1 MVAADLAT
9 PGQRIKFLR
18 KTLGLTQKGLAAK
31 VHTVQPA
38 ISQWE
43 HDKWVP
49 TRPTQFLLADA
60 LNTTRT
66 FLFGEDERGA
76 A

>member
-1 MVAADLAT
+1 MADAGLAT
-9 PGQRIKFLR
+9 PGQRIRFLR
-18 KTLGLTQKGLAAK
+18 KALGLTQKGLAAK

-60 LNTTRT
+60 LNTTRR
-66 FLFGEDERGA
+66 FLFGDEERGA